1 MNLNQMS
8 SSGWGLER
16 THHCTSC
23 SCNLSSV
30 FEKYCTY
37 MTLLFPLFLLY
48 IADGQKC
55 INQVQH

>member
-1 MNLNQMS
+1 MYEFITRCVAVAGGW
-8 SSGWGLER
+8 SGLIA
-16 THHCTSC
+16 TC